1 MDQLKPLIKHRFWIC
16 FGLAVIFT
24 IIGWWVASGNIAE
37 ATDTRK
43 ASVQDSFTKAKQGGT
58 APNEK
63 WIEGAKL
70 VNDQNVQAYTSSSK
84 SLWLRQKNARIWPD
98 DIAAEMQGIAYF
110 DQIPNTVTRGKWGAG
125 YGKQF
130 DEILA
135 IIRPFQRTDGTGL
148 VLVDKQRITHKPY
161 NSWRMKGPLSEEV
174 WKNQEDLWLLKSLLT
189 SLARVND
196 GANRITEASLR
207 EIIALRLRGGDP
219 DAKPSAAG
227 GNGMGG
233 GMGSGFSLGA
243 GGGGSSMPGE
253 GMGEAMGGSGQSG
266 AAGGAWRAFE
276 GTFGMDLLTEE
287 FGPAGGAGAGGMGGT
302 SEGGM
307 PGMNLGG
314 FAGTGGMG
322 MPGATGGS
330 TAEADRYVH
339 EGENLPYKTRAFFLH
354 ARVRLDHV
362 ARLLAELTNSDFP
375 VEIVRVDLKTF
386 SGGAAAS
393 TGMMSGGP
401 GGSMGMGGG
410 DMTLGMGGGSE
421 DFEDMMEDGGGMG
434 GLSPGGFGG
443 NSGYGDSGEGSDPG
457 LGDMYEGYGSNGG
470 MLGMGGGEN
479 QTGQQALN
487 AAMMDPS
494 LVEIRVAGLMTLYQ
508 TQEETEAQIET
519 EAAAVEEA
527 SNAAPGQQPLVDETG
542 SQSPADQTQIPQDP
556 ASSKEAGEAGSQ
568 DGMAP
573 NTPVSEQSTEQPD
586 SKETPQEDAST
597 SDDAPPDN

>member
-1 MDQLKPLIKHRFWIC
+1 MDQLKPLIKHRYWIC

-70 VNDQNVQAYTSSSK
+70 VNDQNAQAYESSSK

-98 DIAAEMQGIAYF
+98 DIASEMKSIAYF
-110 DQIPNTVTRGKWGAG
+110 DTIPNTVTRGKWGAG

-161 NSWRMKGPLSEEV
+161 NSWRLKGPLSEEV

-189 SLARVND
+189 SLARVNE

-219 DAKPSAAG
+219 DAKPSTSG
-227 GNGMGG
+227 GTGMGG
-233 GMGSGFSLGA
+233 GLGGGLTFGGS
-243 GGGGSSMPGE
+243 GGGSGMPGD
-253 GMGEAMGGSGQSG
+253 GMEDAMGGSGQSG
-266 AAGGAWRAFE
+266 VAGGAWKAFE

-287 FGPAGGAGAGGMGGT
+287 FGPAGGAMSGGMGGT
-302 SEGGM
+302 SEGSGM
-307 PGMNLGG
+307 IMGG
-314 FAGTGGMG
+314 FGSSGGSG
-322 MPGATGGS
+322 MPGATG
-330 TAEADRYVH
+330 TAATESDRYVH
-339 EGENLPYKTRAFFLH
+339 EAEDLPYKTRAFFLH
-354 ARVRLDHV
+354 ARVRVDHV

-386 SGGAAAS
+386 SGAVAAPS
-393 TGMMSGGP
+393 GGMMSGGSDGSMGAGMD
-401 GGSMGMGGG
+401 GGDMALLMGGGSSEDPQDFLSDGDDMGTLGLAGDSGEDSSMGMG
-410 DMTLGMGGGSE
+410 
-421 DFEDMMEDGGGMG
+421 
-434 GLSPGGFGG
+434 
-443 NSGYGDSGEGSDPG
+443 
-457 LGDMYEGYGSNGG
+457 DMYGGYGSNGSA
-470 MLGMGGGEN
+470 GGEET
-479 QTGQQALN
+479 QTGQQVLS
-487 AAMMDPS
+487 AAMLDPS
-494 LVEIRVAGLMTLYQ
+494 LVEIRIAGLMTLYQ
-508 TQEETEAQIET
+508 SEEETVTQIET

-527 SNAAPGQQPLVDETG
+527 TNAPPGQQPLVDETDG
-542 SQSPADQTQIPQDP
+542 QTPPAAT
-556 ASSKEAGEAGSQ
+556 E
-568 DGMAP
+568 
-573 NTPVSEQSTEQPD
+573 STEGSSSDTGSSESSSEDILQQPTSTSTSESD
-586 SKETPQEDAST
+586 QQIEQPSMPSQNDGEAST
-597 SDDAPPDN
+597 SDSSPVQ